1 MMVNR
6 DEVRK
11 ILSVYRA
18 GEELFDPLLAAARKD
33 TENDP
38 ELAAWFA
45 REQNFDNL
53 FSRAIASGPLPAG
66 LKIRVTPGKTEKINR
81 TSPWR
86 RRFVLAAA
94 AVVVLGVFLSS
105 WRGPF
110 VPNTSLADYRGEM
123 MSFVKLDPPLQLESG
138 NLATINDWLVREG
151 APSGIELPLGLAAL
165 DPLGCRVLTFRGQK
179 VTLLCFCRGT
189 GKPHAYL
196 FVVARGDIEKLP
208 PATAPVFTSEGQ
220 WVTASWESAD
230 YAYLMAAQ
238 GERTLFRHFSSDS

>member
-11 ILSVYRA
+11 ILSVYRP
-18 GEELFDPLLAAARKD
+18 GEELFDPLLAAARKEA
-33 TENDP
+33 ENDP

-45 REQNFDNL
+45 REQNFDNP
-53 FSRAIASGPLPAG
+53 FARAIASGPLPAG
-66 LKIRVTPGKTEKINR
+66 LKIRVTPAKADRITR

-86 RRFVLAAA
+86 RRLLVAAA
-94 AVVVLGVFLSS
+94 AVVILGVFLSS

-110 VPNTSLADYRGEM
+110 VPNTSLADYREEM

-138 NLATINDWLVREG
+138 NLAAINDWLVRER
-151 APSGIELPLGLAAL
+151 APSGIKLPPGLAAL
-165 DPLGCRVLTFRGQK
+165 DPLGCRVLTFRGEK

-196 FVVARGDIEKLP
+196 FVVARGHLEKLP
-208 PATAPVFTSEGQ
+208 PATAPVVASEGE
-220 WVTASWESAD
+220 WVTAGWENAD
-230 YAYLMAAQ
+230 YTYLMGTQ
-238 GERTLFRHFSSDS
+238 GGRNLFEHFSTDS